1 MVDKLGESKELTDK
15 SVVQGVRIRMQL
27 QLTGQVV
34 SLRGRWV

>member
-15 SVVQGVRIRMQL
+15 SVAQGVRIRMQL